1 MALQDL
7 YLAKQELIALLQ
19 NEEGFVGVGITTEGD
34 NISNMALQ
42 VLVRSEDSPVVAK
55 IPQYHGLYMVLHRA
69 VGDIAIQEMG
79 IGDTNK
85 TSDTEDTENE

>member
-1 MALQDL
+1 
-7 YLAKQELIALLQ
+7 
-19 NEEGFVGVGITTEGD
+19 
-34 NISNMALQ
+34 
-42 VLVRSEDSPVVAK
+42 
-55 IPQYHGLYMVLHRA
+55 MVLHRA